1 MAEFVLTR
9 ETVIHR
15 PLNEVFEFFSDAA
28 NLERITPPALNFHI
42 VTPQPITIRKGTL
55 IDYELKLHGFPM
67 SWRTEITEWDP
78 PYEFVDTQLKGPYS
92 QWIHRHTFSD
102 LGNGQTRVGDEVRYR
117 LPLEPLGDLFHFI
130 VRGELEKV
138 FDFRQKIIA
147 EIFESSS
154 NYNGHSPE

>member
-9 ETVIHR
+9 ETVVER
-15 PLNEVFEFFSDAA
+15 PLDEVFAFFSDAA

-67 SWRTEITEWDP
+67 TWRTEITQWNP
-78 PYEFVDTQLKGPYS
+78 PFEFVDTQLKGPYS
-92 QWIHRHTFSD
+92 QWIHRHTFTD
-102 LGNGQTRVGDEVRYR
+102 LGDGRTKVADELRYR

-138 FDFRQKIIA
+138 FDFRQKVIA
-147 EIFESSS
+147 DVFGSGT